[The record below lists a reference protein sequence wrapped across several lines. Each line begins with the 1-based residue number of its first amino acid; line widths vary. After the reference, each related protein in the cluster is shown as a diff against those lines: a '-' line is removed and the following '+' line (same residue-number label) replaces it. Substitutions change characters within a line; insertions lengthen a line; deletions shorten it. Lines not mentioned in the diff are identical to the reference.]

1 MGVVK
6 IKLKKDLDNNG
17 QIIKAGEVVEI
28 LSMHL
33 DKYVDSG
40 LGEPVV
46 SKESKPKVKKEA
58 KVVKET
64 KELKIDS
71 KETKDEANKD

>member
-6 IKLKKDLDNNG
+6 IKLKKDFDNNG
-17 QIIKAGEVVEI
+17 HIVKAGEVVEI

-40 LGEPVV
+40 LADLVT
-46 SKESKPKVKKEA
+46 KESKPKIKKEA

-71 KETKDEANKD
+71 KETKDATD

>member
-6 IKLKKDLDNNG
+6 INLKKDLDNNG
-17 QIIKAGEVVEI
+17 QISKAVEVVEI

-33 DKYVDSG
+33 EKYVDGG
-40 LGEPVV
+40 LGETVV

>member
-33 DKYVDSG
+33 DKYVDGG
-40 LGEPVV
+40 LGEPV

-71 KETKDEANKD
+71 KETKHEANKD

>member
-1 MGVVK
+1 
-6 IKLKKDLDNNG
+6 
-17 QIIKAGEVVEI
+17 
-28 LSMHL
+28 MHL

-40 LGEPVV
+40 LADLVT
-46 SKESKPKVKKEA
+46 KESKPKIKKEA

-71 KETKDEANKD
+71 KETKDATD